1 MSVMKYRNWIVWGV
15 FILLASQA
23 RMVWAD
29 FGCRFV
35 VQKRQSVKLDMKGK
49 KASFRVTCREDMDL
63 LAVSLYCEKSKNP
76 PSYLV
81 EVFEDRKGLP
91 GPESIGKGRVTPRG
105 GDWFTVPMDH
115 VALSAG
121 KAYHLV
127 VEQDE
132 NRGGM
137 HPVGVIGP
145 DNYASIAFTTP
156 RNGFFPCDEA
166 ADSHGAVLIWEKDG
180 WVEEH
185 FQPLY
190 ALHGGG
196 EYVEGNPYD
205 DFGQRPIHGNGTPDV
220 ANDDVLQG
228 EALHPKCGIRPKSF
242 AVRIRKEGNPT
253 SPLYYKVYNN
263 DFMRHVTTFSF
274 SGLALQPSQV
284 TVDFQWVTIGISEG
298 VTNNFQAQCTYVGFQ
313 TDSGKAALGPAG
325 CTDCYILSDVGNKGN
340 LPGAAEMTFDGGP
353 HLSREAY
360 SLDGGATWLDEFERD
375 AHVVI
380 LGESCPPAEPLGT
393 SSIPTPGPLLQRF
406 EP

>member
-1 MSVMKYRNWIVWGV
+1 MKYQNWIIWGTV
-15 FILLASQA
+15 IFLVVQT

-35 VQKRQSVKLDMKGK
+35 VQSRQAVKLDAIGK
-49 KASFRVTCREDMDL
+49 KLSFRVTCREDMDL

-76 PSYLV
+76 PAYLI
-81 EVFEDRKGLP
+81 EVFNDHKGIPDSEPL
-91 GPESIGKGRVTPRG
+91 GKGSVTPRG

-115 VALSAG
+115 LALTAG

-137 HPVGVIGP
+137 HPVGVVDP
-145 DNYASIAFTTP
+145 DHFASFAFTTP
-156 RNGFFPCDEA
+156 RNGFFPYDGSS
-166 ADSHGAVLIWEKDG
+166 DPHGAVLIWEKG
-180 WVEEH
+180 SWVDEGH
-185 FQPLY
+185 QPLY

-196 EYVEGNPYD
+196 RYVEGNPYE

-220 ANDDVLQG
+220 ASDDVLQG
-228 EALHPKCGIRPKSF
+228 EALHPKCGIRPTGL
-242 AVRIRKEGNPT
+242 AIRVRKEGNPA
-253 SPLYYKVYNN
+253 SPLYYKVYTN
-263 DFMRHVTTFSF
+263 DYMRHVTTFSF
-274 SGLALQPSQV
+274 SGLALQPNQV
-284 TVDFQWVTIGISEG
+284 TSEFQWVTVGFQGGATIS
-298 VTNNFQAQCTYVGFQ
+298 FQAQCTYVGFQ
-313 TDSGKAALGPAG
+313 TDSGKVSPGPAG
-325 CTDCYILSDVGNKGN
+325 CTDCYVLSDVGNKGN

-360 SLDGGATWLDEFERD
+360 SIDGGATWLDEFERD

-380 LGESCPPAEPLGT
+380 LGDTCPPTEPIGT
-393 SSIPTPGPLLQRF
+393 ESIPTPGPLPQDF